1 MNKSREK
8 LIEMLSEKINV
19 GLATNILGRLVE
31 LSSKEDGVH
40 FINDVLRRGDEEL
53 GRLSSKPFVEDYVML
68 NKLASCGLVF
78 EAGTGY
84 HYRITDAGKQLYKD
98 IQSER

>member
-1 MNKSREK
+1 MDKTKEE
-8 LIEMLSEKINV
+8 LIEMLSNKIPV

-40 FINDVLRRGDEEL
+40 FINDVLRRDDKEL

-68 NKLASCGLVF
+68 ENLVSCGLVF
-78 EAGTGY
+78 KAGTGY
-84 HYRITDAGKQLYKD
+84 HYLITDRGKQLYKE
-98 IQSER
+98 IQSDK